1 MLVHHRRRVRH
12 IGRTGDLLTE
22 ASDQRRQRLMGI
34 ALMCGAVACFSCL
47 DTTAKYLNTRMETLE
62 VVWARYTGAFV
73 LAFIISNPLSRPD
86 LMRTTRPGLQIVR
99 SALLLFST
107 ILGFFALRFLRL
119 DQNMTILFS
128 TPFFVAVL
136 SGPFLGE
143 WVGWRR
149 WTAIGVGF
157 LGVLVVIRPG
167 LGGIHPAALLSMC
180 GAVLYGFY
188 NISTRLLARTDST
201 QTTLFYS
208 NLVGALAL
216 LPVLPAVWTTP
227 RDPLVILLM
236 VTIGAFGSLG
246 HYLLIVAI
254 RLAPPMILSPF
265 IYTQLVWSIAL
276 GYLVFGDRPD
286 HWTQIGSAIVV
297 SSGLY
302 ILYREQKVAAERTK
316 RT

>member
-1 MLVHHRRRVRH
+1 
-12 IGRTGDLLTE
+12 LTDPGHE
-22 ASDQRRQRLMGI
+22 RRQRLIGI

-62 VVWARYTGAFV
+62 IVWARYTGAFV
-73 LAFIISNPLSRPD
+73 LAFIVSNPVSRPD
-86 LMRTTRPGLQIVR
+86 LLSTTRPGLQIAR
-99 SALLLFST
+99 SALLLAST
-107 ILGFFALRFLRL
+107 ILGFFALKYLRL

-157 LGVLVVIRPG
+157 VGVLVVIRPG
-167 LGGIHPAALLSMC
+167 LGGIHPAALLSVA
-180 GAVLYGFY
+180 GAILYSLY
-188 NISTRLLARTDST
+188 NVSTRVLARTDST
-201 QTTLFYS
+201 YTTLFYS

-216 LPVLPAVWTTP
+216 LPILPFVWKTP
-227 RDPLVILLM
+227 TNPIVIGLMLL
-236 VTIGAFGSLG
+236 IGAFGSFG

-276 GYLVFGDRPD
+276 GYLVFSDVPDR
-286 HWTQIGSAIVV
+286 WTLIGSAIVV

-302 ILYREQKVAAERTK
+302 ILYREQKVAAERM
-316 RT
+316 RGG

>member
-1 MLVHHRRRVRH
+1 M
-12 IGRTGDLLTE
+12 TD
-22 ASDQRRQRLMGI
+22 AAQQRRQRLIGI

-47 DTTAKYLNTRMETLE
+47 DTTAKYLNTRMDTLE
-62 VVWARYTGAFV
+62 VVWARYTSAFL
-73 LAFIISNPLSRPD
+73 LALVVSNPVSRPD
-86 LMRTTRPGLQIVR
+86 LLITTRPVLQVVR

-107 ILGFFALRFLRL
+107 MLGFVALRYLRL

-157 LGVLVVIRPG
+157 LGVMVVLRPG
-167 LGGIHPAALLSMC
+167 LGGIHPAALLSVV
-180 GAVLYGFY
+180 GAILYAFY

-216 LPVLPAVWTTP
+216 LPVLPFVWTAP
-227 RDPLVILLM
+227 ADPLVAFLMILVGL
-236 VTIGAFGSLG
+236 FGGFG
-246 HYLLIVAI
+246 HYLLILAI
-254 RLAPPMILSPF
+254 RLAPPMMLSPF
-265 IYTQLVWSIAL
+265 IYTQLVWSIAF
-276 GYLVFGDRPD
+276 GYLVFGDVPD
-286 HWTQIGSAIVV
+286 RWTLIGGAIVV
-297 SSGLY
+297 SSGLF
-302 ILYREQKVAAERTK
+302 ILYREQRVAAERRK
-316 RT
+316 RSS

>member
-1 MLVHHRRRVRH
+1 
-12 IGRTGDLLTE
+12 
-22 ASDQRRQRLMGI
+22 
-34 ALMCGAVACFSCL
+34 MCGAVACFSCL
-47 DTTAKYLNTRMETLE
+47 DTSAKFLSTRLDTLE

-73 LAFIISNPLSRPD
+73 LALIVSNPLSRPG
-86 LMRTTRPGLQIVR
+86 LIRTTRPGLQIVR
-99 SALLLFST
+99 SALLLTST
-107 ILGFFALRFLRL
+107 MLGFFALKYLRL

-136 SGPFLGE
+136 SGPFLGD

-157 LGVLVVIRPG
+157 LGVMVVLRPG
-167 LGGIHPAALLSMC
+167 LGGIHPAALLSVV
-180 GAVLYGFY
+180 GAILYAFY
-188 NISTRLLARTDST
+188 NISTRLLARIDST

-216 LPVLPAVWTTP
+216 LPVLPFVWTTP
-227 RDPLVILLM
+227 RDPIVIALMLL
-236 VTIGAFGSLG
+236 IGAFGGFG

-254 RLAPPMILSPF
+254 RLAPPMTLSPF

-276 GYLVFGDRPD
+276 GYLVFGDVPD
-286 HWTQIGSAIVV
+286 RWTLIGGAIVV

-302 ILYREQKVAAERTK
+302 MLFREQTVAAER
-316 RT
+316 RRGD

>member
-1 MLVHHRRRVRH
+1 M
-12 IGRTGDLLTE
+12 TD
-22 ASDQRRQRLMGI
+22 ASDQRRQRLIGI
-34 ALMCGAVACFSCL
+34 ALMCGAVACFSGL
-47 DTTAKYLNTRMETLE
+47 DTSAKYLNTRMETLE
-62 VVWARYTGAFV
+62 VVWARYTGAFL
-73 LAFIISNPLSRPD
+73 LAFIVSNPVSRPD

-107 ILGFFALRFLRL
+107 ILGFFALKYLRL
-119 DQNMTILFS
+119 DQTMTILFS

-149 WTAIGVGF
+149 WTAIGFGF
-157 LGVLVVIRPG
+157 VGVLVVIRPG
-167 LGGIHPAALLSMC
+167 LGGIHPAALLSVI
-180 GAVLYGFY
+180 GAMLYALY

-201 QTTLFYS
+201 HTTLFYS

-227 RDPLVILLM
+227 TDPLVIGLM
-236 VTIGAFGSLG
+236 VLIGALGSFG

-265 IYTQLVWSIAL
+265 IYTQLVWSMAL
-276 GYLVFGDRPD
+276 GYLVFGDVPD
-286 HWTQIGSAIVV
+286 RWTLVGSAIVV

-302 ILYREQKVAAERTK
+302 MLYREQKLAVVRANR
-316 RT
+316 

>member
-1 MLVHHRRRVRH
+1 
-12 IGRTGDLLTE
+12 
-22 ASDQRRQRLMGI
+22 MGI

-47 DTTAKYLNTRMETLE
+47 DTSAKFLSTRLDTLE

-73 LAFIISNPLSRPD
+73 LALIVSNPLSRPG
-86 LMRTTRPGLQIVR
+86 LIRTTRPGLQIVR
-99 SALLLFST
+99 SALLLTST
-107 ILGFFALRFLRL
+107 MLGFFALKYLRL

-136 SGPFLGE
+136 SGPFLGD

-157 LGVLVVIRPG
+157 LGVMVVLRPG
-167 LGGIHPAALLSMC
+167 LGGIHPAALLSVV
-180 GAVLYGFY
+180 GAILYAFY
-188 NISTRLLARTDST
+188 NISTRLLARIDST

-216 LPVLPAVWTTP
+216 LPVLPFVWTTP
-227 RDPLVILLM
+227 RDPIVIALMLL
-236 VTIGAFGSLG
+236 IGAFGGFG

-254 RLAPPMILSPF
+254 RLAPPMTLSPF

-276 GYLVFGDRPD
+276 GYLVFGDVPD
-286 HWTQIGSAIVV
+286 RWTLIGGAIVV

-302 ILYREQKVAAERTK
+302 MLFREQTVAAER
-316 RT
+316 RRGD